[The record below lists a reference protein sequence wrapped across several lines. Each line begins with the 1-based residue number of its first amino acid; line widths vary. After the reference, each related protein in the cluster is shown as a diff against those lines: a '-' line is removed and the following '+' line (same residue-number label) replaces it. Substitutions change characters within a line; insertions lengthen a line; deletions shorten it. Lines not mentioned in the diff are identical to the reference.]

1 KIMKPATVSLL
12 LFRLGV
18 AWLGGS
24 HSCASASSDQ
34 RRVGGAGQN
43 YDYNQQTHSTASG
56 GQYSAK
62 IPPKGGVTISS
73 SASRARPDLLQWVKF
88 W

>member
-1 KIMKPATVSLL
+1 KITKPATVSLL
-12 LFRLGV
+12 GM

-24 HSCASASSDQ
+24 HSCICASSDQ

-43 YDYNQQTHSTASG
+43 DDYNQQTHPTATG
-56 GQYSAK
+56 GQHSAK
-62 IPPKGGVTISS
+62 IPTKWGVTISS

>member
-1 KIMKPATVSLL
+1 KILKPATVSLL
-12 LFRLGV
+12 LCRLGG
-18 AWLGGS
+18 WGDHGIR
-24 HSCASASSDQ
+24 ASSDQ

-43 YDYNQQTHSTASG
+43 YHYNQQTHPTASG

-62 IPPKGGVTISS
+62 IPTKGRVTISS
-73 SASRARPDLLQWVKF
+73 SASRARPGLLQWAKF